1 MAVVKADGFGH
12 DAVAV
17 ARTALG
23 NGAGWLG
30 VTSIAE
36 GLALR
41 ADGLTAP
48 ILSWLNPVD
57 ADFTASLRNWIDVAV
72 PSAEH
77 LAAVVAAAS
86 RTGRMARVHL
96 HADCGL
102 ARDGAPPS
110 EWQGLCQ
117 AASRAE
123 RAGHVLVVGVMGHLA
138 CADRPDDPANRAG
151 RRMFERSVATAR
163 VAGLQPQWRHLAATS
178 ATLTNPASRFDLCRI
193 GAGLVGIDPTR
204 TTPLEAALTLTAP
217 IVSVREVPAGTA
229 VGYGHAYVTP
239 GRTHL
244 ALLPLGYADGIP
256 RSAAGRAEV
265 LIDGARCRVVGRVSM
280 DQLVVDTGTAGV
292 RPGALAVIFGPG
304 RSGEPTVREWAAWA
318 GTIEH
323 DLVTGIGARVRRAHT
338 PASPTLGSSPHNNS
352 RSIS

>member
-1 MAVVKADGFGH
+1 MSSALLDSPPDAETTPELSTGPVLTVDLDAMGANTRIFAARIPGALMAVVKADGFGH

-96 HADCGL
+96 
-102 ARDGAPPS
+102 
-110 EWQGLCQ
+110 
-117 AASRAE
+117 
-123 RAGHVLVVGVMGHLA
+123 
-138 CADRPDDPANRAG
+138 
-151 RRMFERSVATAR
+151 
-163 VAGLQPQWRHLAATS
+163 
-178 ATLTNPASRFDLCRI
+178 
-193 GAGLVGIDPTR
+193 
-204 TTPLEAALTLTAP
+204 
-217 IVSVREVPAGTA
+217 
-229 VGYGHAYVTP
+229 
-239 GRTHL
+239 
-244 ALLPLGYADGIP
+244 YADL
-256 RSAAGRAEV
+256 R
-265 LIDGARCRVVGRVSM
+265 L
-280 DQLVVDTGTAGV
+280 
-292 RPGALAVIFGPG
+292 GP
-304 RSGEPTVREWAAWA
+304 
-318 GTIEH
+318 
-323 DLVTGIGARVRRAHT
+323 
-338 PASPTLGSSPHNNS
+338 
-352 RSIS
+352 